1 MSEETSTNLVALIT
15 PPTNT
20 PGEFHIETTWKR
32 TFPRRINVKYR
43 WHVCRGARSTS
54 V

>member
-1 MSEETSTNLVALIT
+1 MSEETSTNLVALIM

-20 PGEFHIETTWKR
+20 PGEFHVEAIWKR
-32 TFPRRINVKYR
+32 TFLRRINVKYT
-43 WHVCRGARSTS
+43 WHVCRGGRSTS